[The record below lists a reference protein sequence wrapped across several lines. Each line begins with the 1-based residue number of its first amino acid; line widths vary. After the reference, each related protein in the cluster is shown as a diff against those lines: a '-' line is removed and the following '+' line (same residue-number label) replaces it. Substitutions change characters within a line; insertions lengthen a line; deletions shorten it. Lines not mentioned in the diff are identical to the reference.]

1 MTTCSRPA
9 ATQQSRGRTPS
20 GWSGC
25 RWERDR
31 EWGGTPLAASRV
43 WRLQGDLG
51 PLSPSAAC
59 ADGCLTTCNQAQASA
74 PLTGTCGYESTGSS
88 HSQATPWT
96 SALGL
101 RQCKESNALN
111 FVVDARQHPQQG
123 PLLPGSGGGGGEI
136 TPFGGSMTLFL
147 SSATHFGGAAAPV
160 MNPVLEAIFG
170 NRTAAW
176 VLLFLQCYGE
186 GHALRIAKTFGFGLN
201 MTQRQLKRLE
211 EEGVLVSRLVGNI
224 RLFSFN
230 DRNPTVRNL
239 KELLEAELKLLPNEQ
254 VQHYFRERQRPRQSG
269 KALVHHG

>member
-1 MTTCSRPA
+1 VPPA
-9 ATQQSRGRTPS
+9 PASTRSRGRCFPAQ
-20 GWSGC
+20 GVAVAGVMGAAPPPGPPQGC
-25 RWERDR
+25 FGL
-31 EWGGTPLAASRV
+31 GG
-43 WRLQGDLG
+43 
-51 PLSPSAAC
+51 C
-59 ADGCLTTCNQAQASA
+59 
-74 PLTGTCGYESTGSS
+74 E
-88 HSQATPWT
+88 ATPFRGNMT
-96 SALGL
+96 QYLSCVT
-101 RQCKESNALN
+101 R
-111 FVVDARQHPQQG
+111 
-123 PLLPGSGGGGGEI
+123 SG
-136 TPFGGSMTLFL
+136 
-147 SSATHFGGAAAPV
+147 SATDPV

-254 VQHYFRERQRPRQSG
+254 VQQYFRERQRPRKSG

>member
-1 MTTCSRPA
+1 MGRDTARSPQGLAPARRLGAAFAIDLRPA
-9 ATQQSRGRTPS
+9 LLCPGR
-20 GWSGC
+20 
-25 RWERDR
+25 
-31 EWGGTPLAASRV
+31 V
-43 WRLQGDLG
+43 VMG
-51 PLSPSAAC
+51 P
-59 ADGCLTTCNQAQASA
+59 
-74 PLTGTCGYESTGSS
+74 TGSS
-88 HSQATPWT
+88 HSQATPWS

-101 RQCKESNALN
+101 RQWQESNALN
-111 FVVDARQHPQQG
+111 FVVGARQHPQQG
-123 PLLPGSGGGGGEI
+123 PLLPGFGGGGGEI
-136 TPFGGSMTLFL
+136 TPSRGSMTLFL
-147 SSATHFGGAAAPV
+147 SSATQFGGAATPV

-186 GHALRIAKTFGFGLN
+186 GHALRIAKTFNFGLN

-269 KALVHHG
+269 KALVHHA

>member
-1 MTTCSRPA
+1 LPN
-9 ATQQSRGRTPS
+9 
-20 GWSGC
+20 
-25 RWERDR
+25 
-31 EWGGTPLAASRV
+31 GTSY
-43 WRLQGDLG
+43 
-51 PLSPSAAC
+51 S
-59 ADGCLTTCNQAQASA
+59 QASPWMSVFA
-74 PLTGTCGYESTGSS
+74 SSYWRECNELHFISGLPPVGVLPQGIQLITGTADFIR
-88 HSQATPWT
+88 HFQPM
-96 SALGL
+96 
-101 RQCKESNALN
+101 NA
-111 FVVDARQHPQQG
+111 AGTRQHPQQG
-123 PLLPGSGGGGGEI
+123 PLLSSSAGGSGGGDGSDTPARSTKGFSGLGGREA
-136 TPFGGSMTLFL
+136 TPFRGNMTQYL
-147 SSATHFGGAAAPV
+147 SCVTRSGGATDPV

-254 VQHYFRERQRPRQSG
+254 VQQYFRERQRPRQSG